1 MKANRSLQQ
10 FHCSQVM
17 NVEEERKN
25 LADILQHWNTTLE
38 EVDSG
43 WPLYGGTDCMHN
55 KRIQYY
61 AKLNKYMKARNRS
74 TSLGAF
80 VALLCDVRSS
90 TETSDETEKDS
101 LQYSLLRECPSLWSS
116 AILLDLSLNRK
127 RKLLVLTD
135 GRTTPVAKKQAL

>member
-1 MKANRSLQQ
+1 
-10 FHCSQVM
+10 
-17 NVEEERKN
+17 
-25 LADILQHWNTTLE
+25 
-38 EVDSG
+38 
-43 WPLYGGTDCMHN
+43 
-55 KRIQYY
+55 
-61 AKLNKYMKARNRS
+61 MKARNRS